1 MNDNAPRFLQPYYT
15 VTIREG
21 QCDSNVPLATITVVD
36 DDLPEQGPFTFD
48 FAPNGNPGTK
58 FRLRKPVENKDNTTE
73 LFCTNVERG
82 ATPVYKV
89 TIMAT
94 DNGGRTTSGGP
105 TARPLVKLSST
116 ANVFVYVKDTDRSLE
131 SNGRLKVIVYS
142 VNGKFAGGPIAKT
155 YFQDQDGDDYG
166 TMTHTVTAGS
176 DEFTVNRDG
185 WISAKSTVK
194 VGEYELKI
202 QGVKNT
208 RKPSCSVEVSVRDIP
223 EEAIENSAAVQFL
236 DVLDT
241 NEFFNPIRRG
251 KTNSFEPVTYY
262 DRFVNM
268 LSELFD
274 VPTANVF
281 VFSVQMSKQVKPYRA
296 SPAIDVHFSVRK
308 QSSVKSAFLPR
319 WILINMLEHNNKTL
333 NSTGK

>member
-21 QCDSNVPLATITVVD
+21 QCDSNVPLAIITVVD

-48 FAPNGNPGTK
+48 FAPDGDPGSK
-58 FRLRKPVENKDNTTE
+58 FRLRNKKYNTTE

-82 ATPVYKV
+82 PTPVYKV
-89 TIMAT
+89 TIVAT

-105 TARPLVKLSST
+105 TPRPLAGLSST
-116 ANVFVYVKDTDRSLE
+116 ANVFVYVKDTLDRSPE

-142 VNGKFAGGPIAKT
+142 VNGKFASGPIAKT
-155 YFQDQDGDDYG
+155 YFQDQDGDDYVG
-166 TMTHTVTAGS
+166 MTYTVTAGS
-176 DEFTVNRDG
+176 DEFTVNPDG

-202 QGVKNT
+202 QGVKKNS
-208 RKPSCSVEVSVRDIP
+208 KPSCSVEVSVRDIP

-251 KTNSFEPVTYY
+251 KTNSFEPITYY

-268 LSELFD
+268 LSQLFD
-274 VPTANVF
+274 VQTANVF

-296 SPAIDVHFSVRK
+296 SPAIDVHFSIRK
-308 QSSVKSAFLPR
+308 ESSVKSAFLPR

-333 NSTGK
+333 NTIGK

>member
-15 VTIREG
+15 ATIREG

-36 DDLPEQGPFTFD
+36 DDLPEQGPFTLT
-48 FAPNGNPGTK
+48 FAPQGNPGDK
-58 FRLRKPVENKDNTTE
+58 FRLRNGNKYNTTE

-82 ATPVYKV
+82 PTPAYKV

-105 TARPLVKLSST
+105 TAKPLAKLSST
-116 ANVFVYVKDTDRSLE
+116 ANVFVYVKDIDKSRE
-131 SNGRLKVIVYS
+131 SNGRLKVVVYS
-142 VNGKFAGGPIAKT
+142 VNGRFAGGPIAKT
-155 YFQDQDGDDYG
+155 YFKDQDGDDYG
-166 TMTHTVTAGS
+166 RMTYTVTAGS
-176 DEFTVNRDG
+176 DEFTVNRDDG

-208 RKPSCSVEVSVRDIP
+208 VRPSCSVEVSVRDIP

-236 DVLDT
+236 DVLGT

-251 KTNSFEPVTYY
+251 KTNSFEPITYY

-274 VPTANVF
+274 VPAANVF
-281 VFSVQMSKQVKPYRA
+281 VFSVQMSKQVKPYRS
-296 SPAIDVHFSVRK
+296 SPAIDVHFSVK
-308 QSSVKSAFLPR
+308 KESSVKSAFLPR